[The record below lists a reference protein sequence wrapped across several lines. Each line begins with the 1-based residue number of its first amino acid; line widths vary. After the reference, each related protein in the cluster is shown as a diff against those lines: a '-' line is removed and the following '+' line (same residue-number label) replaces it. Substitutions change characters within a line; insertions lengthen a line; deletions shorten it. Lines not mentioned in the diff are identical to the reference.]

1 MWLALWQIEWQQ
13 FLFFGNSMG
22 SACIQSLSCI
32 APAHAFLG
40 TFVPSNMLPK
50 ILFSM
55 IEIKNHTFVLSKVIP
70 GVWNAAIDGS
80 H

>member
-1 MWLALWQIEWQQ
+1 
-13 FLFFGNSMG
+13 
-22 SACIQSLSCI
+22 
-32 APAHAFLG
+32 
-40 TFVPSNMLPK
+40 MLPK

-70 GVWNAAIDGS
+70 GVWNAAVDGS